1 LTVERFELYC
11 GGTIGR
17 SVGVERNVRVSGVD
31 LVSKTKGF
39 REVVEGVEKDE
50 GWRSGCEF
58 GEHVSTCKAR

>member
-1 LTVERFELYC
+1 M
-11 GGTIGR
+11 
-17 SVGVERNVRVSGVD
+17 D